1 MEQMKKGQNASTESM
16 EGKPKTKKNSS
27 KASKSRKQS
36 NNIHLPFLLELTYT
50 LSTIILILLAL
61 AVMVTSFLAG
71 AGLFTVVLR
80 TGVAVSVVGGV
91 LMLISYQIS
100 SGLLFSVK
108 IEQEEEQR
116 KLEEAARS
124 MSSDNLDQ
132 AEA

>member
-1 MEQMKKGQNASTESM
+1 MKKGQNTSTESM

-27 KASKSRKQS
+27 KASKRRRQS
-36 NNIHLPFLLELTYT
+36 NNICLPFLLEITYT

-61 AVMVTSFLAG
+61 TVMVTSFLAG

-80 TGVAVSVVGGV
+80 TGVAVSVVGGL
-91 LMLISYQIS
+91 LMLISSQIS
-100 SGLLFSVK
+100 SGLLFAVK

-116 KLEEAARS
+116 KQEEAATL
-124 MSSDNLDQ
+124 MSIDNQDQ